1 LGFLFVAN
9 SYIFH
14 SRLGV
19 GFVSREVEMELEKD
33 GKRDEEEEVVLLAT
47 LCPLVLIC

>member
-1 LGFLFVAN
+1 VWVWVGLGFLFVGN
-9 SYIFH
+9 SYLLH

-19 GFVSREVEMELEKD
+19 GFVRGEVETELEKD

-47 LCPLVLIC
+47 